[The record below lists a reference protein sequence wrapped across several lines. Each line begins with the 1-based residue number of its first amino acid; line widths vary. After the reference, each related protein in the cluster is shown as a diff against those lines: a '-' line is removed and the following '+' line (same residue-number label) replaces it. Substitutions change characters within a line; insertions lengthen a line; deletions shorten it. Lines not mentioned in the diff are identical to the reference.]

1 MAASVSEVYPFF
13 APTVGALCAFLAG
26 SNTVSNLMLSQYQYS
41 VAQALG
47 VSGTTMVAAQSV
59 GAAAGN
65 MIAIHNV
72 VAASATV
79 GVMGREGLTLRRTIL
94 PTIYYVVVA
103 GMLTIISMYVLKIGE
118 LECQCVAC
126 WRWAKIQRKIEL
138 HKLRLTMDI
147 VLTALQSGLA
157 SLASYLAAHVL
168 LCLVPAFFIAGALS
182 ALVPQQSIVRFL
194 GPAAPKWVAY
204 PAAAGAGSLLAVCSC
219 TVQPLFAGIYSKGA
233 GLGPAIT
240 FMFFAPAANIL
251 ALSYTGVALGA
262 DFAVARLVLSLV
274 FGIGIGMIMALIFH
288 RSDAVRLDN
297 AAAFAGGEG
306 ISRQTLIFLGALV
319 VLLVGGTLKLDFLT
333 TPLLRFEQPWIAA
346 VAAQNV
352 LNLLVP
358 IDLIKGDE
366 GLSVQG
372 VVLIGMLGLIALTAW
387 RGLGKVDEG
396 FNRLTF
402 VALGL
407 IAATLIFAALG
418 IVTNDT
424 GWPLS
429 RRFDAWD
436 RQQWLWE
443 TWRFVKMIF
452 PLLVV
457 GVFIVGV
464 IRIFIRPEWVQAI
477 AGSNSVLANMAG
489 VVFGVFMYFPTLVEV
504 PIAKM
509 FLSLGMHPGPLI
521 AYLMADPELSLQSI
535 LITSAIIGKLKAWTY
550 VGLVAVFSTLAGLTY
565 GAWTDGTSITTVA
578 FGFVAFIAVL
588 FAALHYMDKRQH
600 AAPAV

>member
-1 MAASVSEVYPFF
+1 
-13 APTVGALCAFLAG
+13 
-26 SNTVSNLMLSQYQYS
+26 
-41 VAQALG
+41 
-47 VSGTTMVAAQSV
+47 
-59 GAAAGN
+59 
-65 MIAIHNV
+65 
-72 VAASATV
+72 
-79 GVMGREGLTLRRTIL
+79 
-94 PTIYYVVVA
+94 
-103 GMLTIISMYVLKIGE
+103 
-118 LECQCVAC
+118 
-126 WRWAKIQRKIEL
+126 
-138 HKLRLTMDI
+138 MDI
-147 VLTALQSGLA
+147 VLTALQSGIA
-157 SLASYLAAHVL
+157 SLSSYLAAHVL

-262 DFAVARLVLSLV
+262 DFAIARLVLSLV

-288 RSDAVRLDN
+288 RSDTVRLDN
-297 AAAFAGGEG
+297 AAAFEGGEG
-306 ISRQTLIFLGALV
+306 ISRQTLIFLGALI

-333 TPLLRFEQPWIAA
+333 TPLLSVELPWAAA
-346 VAAQNV
+346 VAIQNA
-352 LNLLVP
+352 LNVLVP

-372 VVLIGMLGLIALTAW
+372 VILIGMLGLIALTAW
-387 RGLGKVDEG
+387 RGLGKVDDG
-396 FNRLTF
+396 FTRLTF
-402 VALGL
+402 VSLGL

-424 GWPLS
+424 GLVVTLSGRTLVVAAMLASLWPLS
-429 RRFDAWD
+429 SRFEVWD
-436 RQQWLWE
+436 IQQWLWE

-452 PLLVV
+452 PLLIV
-457 GVFIVGV
+457 GVFAVGV
-464 IRIFIRPEWVQAI
+464 IRMFIRPEWVQAI

-565 GAWTDGTSITTVA
+565 GAWTDGTSISTVA
-578 FGFVAFIAVL
+578 LGFVAFIAVL
-588 FAALHYMDKRQH
+588 FGALHYMDKRQH
-600 AAPAV
+600 AAPAL